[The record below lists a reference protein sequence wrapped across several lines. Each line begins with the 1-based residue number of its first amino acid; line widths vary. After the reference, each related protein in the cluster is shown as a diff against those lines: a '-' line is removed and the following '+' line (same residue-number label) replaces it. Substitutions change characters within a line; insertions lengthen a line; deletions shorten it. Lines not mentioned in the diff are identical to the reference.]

1 MDQKICYCFN
11 HSEAE
16 IRQDVH
22 NHGGKSTILEKII
35 TAKRQNGCQ
44 CATKHPESR

>member
-11 HSEAE
+11 YSESE
-16 IRQDVH
+16 IRQDVY
-22 NHGGKSTILEKII
+22 NHAGKSTILEKII